1 MGNMKKV
8 LFWILCLMLTASFS
22 CSRDKTK
29 EGDEPIPILII
40 EGGTDIGGTGFHE
53 GGAFSGSGLI
63 PFTAVYDPSQSSV
76 VFEFLSDLGSVSVMV
91 VNQTTGR
98 TTQAVINAV
107 KGTQSILISGD
118 AGVYRI
124 TITLPD
130 GKIYSGCFKIG

>member
-1 MGNMKKV
+1 MKKV

-53 GGAFSGSGLI
+53 GGSYSEYSGVIL
-63 PFTAVYDPSQSSV
+63 FTAAYYPSQSSV
-76 VFEFLSDLGSVSVMV
+76 VFEFLSDLGSVSVTV

-98 TTQAVINAV
+98 TTRAILNAV

-124 TITLPD
+124 TITLPN
-130 GKIYSGCFKIG
+130 GKVYSGSFKIG